1 MKQAVILK
9 TKVIQTTSLI
19 KLLLVQIHL
28 ILLQTMEDRV
38 LIQAQV
44 TAHHNKA
51 HHLKTKAP
59 KMIQLRTL
67 QVQTLLQVKILQ
79 LVQLL
84 ND

>member
-1 MKQAVILK
+1 MIQAVIRIS
-9 TKVIQTTSLI
+9 KVVQTTRLI

-51 HHLKTKAP
+51 HHLKNKAP

-67 QVQTLLQVKILQ
+67 QVQTLL
-79 LVQLL
+79 
-84 ND
+84 